1 MIPSAERDKLP
12 PHALFVA
19 ALGFPELDS
28 PNASTKMGSSTNYE
42 DDYQPEH
49 PQTDG
54 TPDGLE
60 LAEAEGGEGGG
71 PEEVAFAFRLASVN
85 LPVWEKANVGDPV
98 TVDGQTVR
106 VTGGRLG
113 QLRPSDAREAESRGL
128 DRGHVEEITEVP
140 EPGAIIVLT
149 P

>member
-113 QLRPSDAREAESRGL
+113 QLGPSDAREAESRGL
-128 DRGHVEEITEVP
+128 DSGHVEEITEVP

>member
-1 MIPSAERDKLP
+1 
-12 PHALFVA
+12 
-19 ALGFPELDS
+19 
-28 PNASTKMGSSTNYE
+28 MGSSTNYQ

-54 TPDGLE
+54 TPDGLG
-60 LAEAEGGEGGG
+60 LAETEGEEGGG
-71 PEEVAFAFRLASVN
+71 PEEEEAFRLRLASVN
-85 LPVWEKANVGDPV
+85 PPVWEGASVGDPV
-98 TVDGQTVR
+98 TVDGRAVR

-113 QLRPSDAREAESRGL
+113 QIGPSDAREAESRGL
-128 DRGHVEEITEVP
+128 GSGHVEEITEVP

>member
-1 MIPSAERDKLP
+1 
-12 PHALFVA
+12 
-19 ALGFPELDS
+19 
-28 PNASTKMGSSTNYE
+28 MGSSTNYQ

-60 LAEAEGGEGGG
+60 LTETEEGEGSG
-71 PEEVAFAFRLASVN
+71 PEEEVLEEKALSFRLASVN
-85 LPVWEKANVGDPV
+85 PPVWEKASGGDPV
-98 TVDGQTVR
+98 TVDGRAVR

-113 QLRPSDAREAESRGL
+113 QLSPSDAQKAESRGL
-128 DRGHVEEITEVP
+128 GSGHVEEITEVP
-140 EPGAIIVLT
+140 EPGAIIILT

>member
-1 MIPSAERDKLP
+1 
-12 PHALFVA
+12 
-19 ALGFPELDS
+19 
-28 PNASTKMGSSTNYE
+28 MGSSTNYQ
-42 DDYQPEH
+42 DDYQPED

-54 TPDGLE
+54 TP
-60 LAEAEGGEGGG
+60 GGVDEKK
-71 PEEVAFAFRLASVN
+71 ALAFRLASVN
-85 LPVWEKANVGDPV
+85 PPVWEGTSVGDPV

-113 QLRPSDAREAESRGL
+113 QLGPSDAREADSRGL
-128 DRGHVEEITEVP
+128 GSGHVEEITEVP